1 MEIQQFDSD
10 SDSNSILNQIQ
21 NGEIKHVFMTPET
34 LMTKKAE
41 KFMKLWENQ
50 KNLGGVVIDEC
61 HNMITSFDCQFRDES
76 YPNILIPFGNRL
88 KILVLSGTIILHV
101 ELSLS
106 KFCLECGRSI
116 DSTKYH
122 TVYGQ
127 VNRSNIFL
135 MSYQVSNN
143 KFFKALKPL
152 LESMEYHIDPS
163 TFPHTIIYT
172 QSVNDTTEL
181 TQFLWKLFPHYQKY
195 IFKYFS

>member
-61 HNMITSFDCQFRDES
+61 HNMITSLDGQFRDES

-88 KILVLSGTIILHV
+88 KILFLSGIITLHV

-143 KFFKALKPL
+143 KNFKALQPFL
-152 LESMEYHIDPS
+152 IEFQPFNISSYNY
-163 TFPHTIIYT
+163 IY
-172 QSVNDTTEL
+172 S
-181 TQFLWKLFPHYQKY
+181 
-195 IFKYFS
+195 IS